1 VLWQRFVMNQTS
13 IVQQFLENLLE
24 SDCEGKLNSIKR
36 QQFHE
41 DVSFLEKQAGFLII
55 PRKDM
60 LFV

>member
-1 VLWQRFVMNQTS
+1 MNQTS